1 MEKDMVEG
9 DKGRGQRKGGREE
22 EREVGEDIQRY

>member
-9 DKGRGQRKGGREE
+9 DKGRGQRKGEREE